1 MGIDQALAG
10 AAGVDKLLGSQGPT
24 FAFVSVAPVLSLAY
38 FAGGYMGCASRPSPT
53 VAGGGGGGGPQRP
66 LIMQPRMSGESG
78 TSITVLQPRPKT
90 MALKARRTLFR
101 L

>member
-24 FAFVSVAPVLSLAY
+24 FAFVSMAPVLSLAY

-53 VAGGGGGGGPQRP
+53 VAGGAGAGPQRP

-78 TSITVLQPRPKT
+78 TSITVLQLRPKT
-90 MALKARRTLFR
+90 MALKARRK
-101 L
+101 